1 MKTFNWQRIPESSW
15 TRKETVVIDILM
27 KPIRIKNGPSTRRRR
42 WNQFSQ
48 LKRTSTK
55 VIPTEMTCAGY
66 ALMMTQAFKRGSN
79 WKHQPRHDNSIL
91 SKAVWHIHGDKEQP
105 QE

>member
-15 TRKETVVIDILM
+15 TRKKTVVIDILM
-27 KPIRIKNGPSTRRRR
+27 QPIRIKHRPSTRRR

-55 VIPTEMTCAGY
+55 VMPIEKTCTGY

-79 WKHQPRHDNSIL
+79 WEHQPRHDNSIL
-91 SKAVWHIHGDKEQP
+91 SKAVWHIYRDKEQP